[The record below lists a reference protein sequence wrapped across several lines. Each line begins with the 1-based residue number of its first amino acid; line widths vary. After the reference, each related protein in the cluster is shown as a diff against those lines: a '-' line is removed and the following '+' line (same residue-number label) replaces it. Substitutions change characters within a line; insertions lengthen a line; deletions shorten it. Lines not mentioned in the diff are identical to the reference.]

1 MSKWAKD
8 YAVVYACELTYVHRK
23 ETVKAEGLLEA
34 MVLALDGKR
43 SNEVVS
49 TVKQVQK

>member
-8 YAVVYACELTYVHRK
+8 YAVVYACEQTYAHRH
-23 ETVKAEGLLEA
+23 TVVQAEGLLGA
-34 MVLALDGKR
+34 MVVALDGKR

-49 TVKQVQK
+49 TVKLV

>member
-8 YAVVYACELTYVHRK
+8 YAVVYACELTYAHRH
-23 ETVKAEGLLEA
+23 TVVQAEGLLGA
-34 MVLALDGKR
+34 MVVALDGKR

-49 TVKQVQK
+49 TVVLV